1 MKTMDLLLQ
10 NHGLTVWNPWTYG
23 MKTMDMTPMDKI
35 VYKKLVSQI
44 A

>member
-1 MKTMDLLLQ
+1 MEPMDLRHE

-23 MKTMDMTPMDKI
+23 MKTMDKI

>member
-1 MKTMDLLLQ
+1 MKTMDLRHE
-10 NHGLTVWNPWTYG
+10 NHGLTPPKPWTYG

>member
-1 MKTMDLLLQ
+1 MEPMDLRHE

-23 MKTMDMTPMDKI
+23 MKTMDMPPMDKI